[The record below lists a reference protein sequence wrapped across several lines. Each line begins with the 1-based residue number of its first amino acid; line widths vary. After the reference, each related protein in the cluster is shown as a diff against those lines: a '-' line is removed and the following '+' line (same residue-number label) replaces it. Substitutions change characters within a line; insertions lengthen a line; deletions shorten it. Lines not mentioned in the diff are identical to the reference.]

1 MKCRL
6 AYLAL
11 ATSVTAVIVLWYTR
25 WDHWMATRLLAT
37 RIMKINNDFGIFL
50 RRKASGKDVL
60 ARHLPQVYR
69 TLPRSGYNKSIKNPC
84 WWVNTTFQ
92 YNFGKSYYSKKY
104 KYAYKN
110 MGVHWSYEKLETL
123 LLQKKA
129 PTLLCL
135 PYFLLIGMPKCGTTD
150 LYQRIVQHPQVI
162 APASKEPHWW
172 SKRRNQVGGPTF
184 LDYLFLFSMPA
195 KMIRKNNH
203 MVTGDGSAST
213 MFYKSND
220 TISTAEL
227 LSLVLPQA
235 KLLVI
240 LRNPVDRLYSE
251 YLDFGCRK
259 RGFQNCSSSDFHKR
273 VAMALLAFKNCSCRE
288 NNLIKNDA
296 NYTMRLH
303 LGIYHEHLQPWMKMY
318 PLGKQLFI
326 LTTENYSNHLLANLN
341 EVFQFLDLA
350 SVNATEMSRIVSL
363 PIHNTNRK
371 LNAQVGPMLQKTRYI
386 LEQFYAPYNER
397 LASLLQDKFLW
408 H

>member
-1 MKCRL
+1 MKSQL
-6 AYLAL
+6 AYVAL
-11 ATSVTAVIVLWYTR
+11 ATSVAVAVIWYTR
-25 WDHWMATRLLAT
+25 SDHWMATKLVDVNKVPK
-37 RIMKINNDFGIFL
+37 IMKSNKDFGLLL
-50 RRKASGKDVL
+50 RRKASRKDLL

-69 TLPRSGYNKSIKNPC
+69 TLPRSGYNESIKNPC

-92 YNFGKSYYSKKY
+92 YNFGKSYYSKKFM
-104 KYAYKN
+104 YAYTN

-150 LYQRIVQHPQVI
+150 LYRRIVQHPQVI

-195 KMIRKNNH
+195 KMIRKDNH
-203 MVTGDGSAST
+203 MVTGEGSAST
-213 MFYKSND
+213 LFYKSND

-227 LSLVLPQA
+227 FNLVLPQA

-273 VAMALLAFKNCSCRE
+273 VTMAILAFKNCSHRE
-288 NNLIKNDA
+288 NNLIKNCS
-296 NYTMRLH
+296 NYAIRR
-303 LGIYHEHLQPWMKMY
+303 
-318 PLGKQLFI
+318 
-326 LTTENYSNHLLANLN
+326 
-341 EVFQFLDLA
+341 D
-350 SVNATEMSRIVSL
+350 
-363 PIHNTNRK
+363 
-371 LNAQVGPMLQKTRYI
+371 VGS
-386 LEQFYAPYNER
+386 ER
-397 LASLLQDKFLW
+397 RP
-408 H
+408 

>member
-1 MKCRL
+1 
-6 AYLAL
+6 
-11 ATSVTAVIVLWYTR
+11 
-25 WDHWMATRLLAT
+25 
-37 RIMKINNDFGIFL
+37 
-50 RRKASGKDVL
+50 
-60 ARHLPQVYR
+60 
-69 TLPRSGYNKSIKNPC
+69 
-84 WWVNTTFQ
+84 
-92 YNFGKSYYSKKY
+92 
-104 KYAYKN
+104 

-240 LRNPVDRLYSE
+240 LRNPVDRL
-251 YLDFGCRK
+251 
-259 RGFQNCSSSDFHKR
+259 
-273 VAMALLAFKNCSCRE
+273 
-288 NNLIKNDA
+288 NNLC
-296 NYTMRLH
+296 YV
-303 LGIYHEHLQPWMKMY
+303 Y
-318 PLGKQLFI
+318 
-326 LTTENYSNHLLANLN
+326 
-341 EVFQFLDLA
+341 
-350 SVNATEMSRIVSL
+350 
-363 PIHNTNRK
+363 K
-371 LNAQVGPMLQKTRYI
+371 LISK
-386 LEQFYAPYNER
+386 
-397 LASLLQDKFLW
+397 
-408 H
+408 